1 MRTKLGRKSQG
12 LVHIFLISL
21 ISLYQLFPKWRYKLG
36 HLQMNV
42 NMWGGLPLNWEHL
55 CFPSQPLPHLSL
67 ASRATGMDWDAKF
80 CNRQRMHLCKNEE
93 KEWKRN
99 HLIWNFNST
108 SADLICLRTFPDKQA
123 AGDSF
128 SNILRKTLPTPGT
141 LYCVKTTSSKGKVI
155 WLWWSLICKSIY
167 PHIYTYMSLYNILPC
182 PHFSALWV
190 TQDARHTYGWPKQGF
205 KKSKGI
211 LMAAKT

>member
-93 KEWKRN
+93 REWKRN
-99 HLIWNFNST
+99 HLIWKFNST
-108 SADLICLRTFPDKQA
+108 TAWCVCEDFQISKLLVIASQIFWE
-123 AGDSF
+123 
-128 SNILRKTLPTPGT
+128 KTLPTPGT
-141 LYCVKTTSSKGKVI
+141 LYCVKTTSSKGEVI

-167 PHIYTYMSLYNILPC
+167 PHIYAYIYMSL
-182 PHFSALWV
+182 
-190 TQDARHTYGWPKQGF
+190 
-205 KKSKGI
+205 
-211 LMAAKT
+211 

>member
-99 HLIWNFNST
+99 NLIWNFNST
-108 SADLICLRTFPDKQA
+108 FADLICLRTFPDKQA

-128 SNILRKTLPTPGT
+128 SNILRKKP
-141 LYCVKTTSSKGKVI
+141 S
-155 WLWWSLICKSIY
+155 
-167 PHIYTYMSLYNILPC
+167 
-182 PHFSALWV
+182 
-190 TQDARHTYGWPKQGF
+190 DARNTLLRQNNLIKRRSDMTLMVSHMQKHI
-205 KKSKGI
+205 SKCP
-211 LMAAKT
+211 